1 MRRLICDVLNC
12 VRTENAIKVLQN
24 KDSPLFININES
36 KRKTEKNSS
45 EYSEKNKRIISF
57 KDMC

>member
-1 MRRLICDVLNC
+1 MRRLVCDVLNC

-24 KDSPLFININES
+24 KDFPLFININES

-57 KDMC
+57 RDMC